1 MRLLDRLDREL
12 GDGAGLIAIFDYDG
26 TLTPLVS
33 TPEAAVLAPS
43 VRATLGRLARSD
55 RARLAI
61 LSGRGLSDLKARVA
75 LEDVVYGGCH
85 GLEID
90 GRHLRFR
97 HPRARTSGIAA
108 TRRELANALPALP
121 GARLEYKGLSLTLHY
136 RGVRPERWPHV
147 EQIAASVLRRRRDLT
162 AIQGHRIFDFMP
174 RVGWNKGQAA
184 RWMVRRMA
192 PTLPR
197 GRVVVLYVG
206 DDTTDESA
214 FTALRDRAL
223 TIRVGTCPTA
233 AQYHVRGVR
242 DVQALLR
249 RMASALAA

>member
-12 GDGAGLIAIFDYDG
+12 GEGAGLIAIFDYDG

-43 VRATLGRLARSD
+43 VRATLARLARSD
-55 RARLAI
+55 RVRLAI
-61 LSGRGLSDLKARVA
+61 LSGRGLSDLRARVA
-75 LEDVVYGGCH
+75 LDDVVYGGCH
-85 GLEID
+85 GLEIS

-97 HPRARTSGIAA
+97 HPRAR
-108 TRRELANALPALP
+108 ALPLLP
-121 GARLEYKGLSLTLHY
+121 GARLEFKGLSLTLHY
-136 RGVRPERWPHV
+136 RGVRPERWPYV
-147 EQIAASVLRRRRDLT
+147 EEIAAAVLRRRRNLT
-162 AIQGHRIFDFMP
+162 VIQGHRIFDFMP
-174 RVGWNKGQAA
+174 RVGWDKGRAA
-184 RWMVRRMA
+184 RWMVKRMA
-192 PTLPR
+192 PTLPN

-214 FTALRDRAL
+214 FTALRGRAL
-223 TIRVGTCPTA
+223 TIRVGSCPTA
-233 AQYHVRGVR
+233 AHYQVRGVR